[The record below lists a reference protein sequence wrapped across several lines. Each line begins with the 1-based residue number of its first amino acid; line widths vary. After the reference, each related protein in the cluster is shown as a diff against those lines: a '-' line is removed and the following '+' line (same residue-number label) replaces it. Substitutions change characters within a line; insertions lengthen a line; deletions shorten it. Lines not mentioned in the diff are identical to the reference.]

1 VQNPSSTSSPEPTA
15 SCSSATSPRTRGKI
29 ISSIQNTPLR
39 ASAALYP
46 WDVLGDPE
54 AAWHIRGL
62 GVATVS
68 LAAAYHAVR
77 GLTPRHPRHRVVAAP
92 GSAAYFP
99 LCDSEWA
106 GRVLRP
112 QTPDWLGEQDGFG
125 AAAAALHAA
134 GLTVRAWVV
143 LLHNDGLGAGHPDL
157 VIRNAFGDLY
167 SWALCPAQPA
177 VVEYAGGLAAAAAAR
192 PLVSGVELEA
202 CGWYGFS
209 HGHAH
214 DKVAGVPLSAAEEWL
229 MSVCFCTACTAGY
242 ARAGVAAGEL
252 RARVTAALDRRFAA
266 SAPGQAAL
274 DELLG
279 ADLVA
284 AVAGVRERAA
294 AALRRAVT
302 AAVRAAR
309 PDGCEVLLHAD
320 TDPLATGANVG
331 VDVRSPGADLDGLIL
346 PVSGALAPMGERLRT
361 AVADCPPGA
370 RIAVTVQAVRGMNG
384 DPVSVAERTV
394 AVRSAGVDDIIF
406 YHAGLASAADL
417 DRIREAVDRA
427 S

>member
-1 VQNPSSTSSPEPTA
+1 MTA
-15 SCSSATSPRTRGKI
+15 A
-29 ISSIQNTPLR
+29 LR

-54 AAWHIRGL
+54 AAGRVRAL
-62 GVATVS
+62 GVTTVS

-77 GLTPRHPRHRVVAAP
+77 GLTPRHPRHRVVATSV
-92 GSAAYFP
+92 SAAYFP
-99 LCDSEWA
+99 LCDTEWA

-112 QTPDWLGEQDGFG
+112 QAPIWLGEQDGFG
-125 AAAAALHAA
+125 VAAAALDAA
-134 GLTVRAWVV
+134 GLAVRAWVV

-177 VVEYAGGLAAAAAAR
+177 VVEYAAGLAAAAAAR
-192 PLVSGVELEA
+192 PLVGGVELEA
-202 CGWYGFS
+202 CGWYGFG

-214 DKVAGVPLSAAEEWL
+214 DKVAGLPLSAAEEWL
-229 MSVCFCTACTAGY
+229 MSLCFCAACTANY
-242 ARAGVAAGEL
+242 AEAGVPAGEL
-252 RARVTAALDRRFAA
+252 RARVIAALDHRFAA
-266 SAPGQAAL
+266 GAPGQAAL
-274 DELLG
+274 DELLD
-279 ADLVA
+279 ADLVT
-284 AVAGVRERAA
+284 AVAGVRERVAT
-294 AALRRAVT
+294 ALRRAVT

-320 TDPLATGANVG
+320 TNPLATGANVG

-346 PVSGALAPMGERLRT
+346 SVSGELAPMAGRLRT

-370 RIAVTVQAVRGMNG
+370 RIGVTVQAVRGMTG
-384 DPVSVAERTV
+384 DPVPLAERAV

-406 YHAGLASAADL
+406 YHAGLASADDL
-417 DRIREAVDRA
+417 DRIREAIDGAR
-427 S
+427 

>member
-1 VQNPSSTSSPEPTA
+1 VT
-15 SCSSATSPRTRGKI
+15 
-29 ISSIQNTPLR
+29 
-39 ASAALYP
+39 
-46 WDVLGDPE
+46 
-54 AAWHIRGL
+54 
-62 GVATVS
+62 TVS

-77 GLTPRHPRHRVVAAP
+77 GLTPRHPRHRVVATS

-99 LCDSEWA
+99 LCDTEWA

-112 QTPDWLGEQDGFG
+112 QAPGWLGERDGFG
-125 AAAAALHAA
+125 VAAAALDAA
-134 GLTVRAWVV
+134 GLAVRAWVV

-157 VIRNAFGDLY
+157 VIRNAFGDPY

-177 VVEYAGGLAAAAAAR
+177 VVEYAAGLAAAAAAR
-192 PLVSGVELEA
+192 PLVGGVELEA

-229 MSVCFCTACTAGY
+229 MSLCFCAACTAAY

-252 RARVTAALDRRFAA
+252 RARVIAALDHRFAA
-266 SAPGQAAL
+266 GAPGQAPP
-274 DELLG
+274 DELLE
-279 ADLVA
+279 ADLVT
-284 AVAGVRERAA
+284 AVAGVRERVAT
-294 AALRRAVT
+294 ALRRAVT

-331 VDVRSPGADLDGLIL
+331 VDVRSLEADLDGLIL
-346 PVSGALAPMGERLRT
+346 SVSGELPPMAGRLRT

-370 RIAVTVQAVRGMNG
+370 RIGVTVQAVRGMTG
-384 DPVSVAERTV
+384 DPVPVAERAA
-394 AVRSAGVDDIIF
+394 AVRSAGVNDIIF
-406 YHAGLASAADL
+406 YHAGLASADDL
-417 DRIREAVDRA
+417 DRIREATDRA
-427 S
+427 R